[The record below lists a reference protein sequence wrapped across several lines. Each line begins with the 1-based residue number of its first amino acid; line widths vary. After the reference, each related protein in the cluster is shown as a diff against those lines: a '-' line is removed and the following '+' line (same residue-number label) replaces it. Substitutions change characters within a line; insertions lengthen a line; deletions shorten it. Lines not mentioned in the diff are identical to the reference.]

1 MAFAEASV
9 HVQIVTHH
17 APPLGACHVA
27 ALVEVAVG
35 TYHTAGVPV
44 TVIPPIL
51 VESHAVRPEAV
62 PVALVATRADGVPR
76 AGVTSVGELAKTKA
90 PVPVSSVTALARLAE
105 LGVERKVPTPAP
117 GVIPAHVVKSASYAC
132 TVEPIASV
140 NKTSPS
146 VTAVFNC
153 AFVVVTVLEPRD
165 MLLFESVSVLEIVGT
180 LTPPAWSLPVHLG
193 TMFTFISVLEPVAV
207 SVIVP
212 VPPAT
217 W

>member
-1 MAFAEASV
+1 VALAEASV
-9 HVQIVTHH
+9 PVQIVTHH

-27 ALVEVAVG
+27 ALVEVAIG

-51 VESHAVRPEAV
+51 VESHAVRPEAI
-62 PVALVATRADGVPR
+62 PVTFVITPLAGVPR
-76 AGVTSVGELAKTKA
+76 AGEVRIGLVRVL
-90 PVPVSSVTALARLAE
+90 
-105 LGVERKVPTPAP
+105 
-117 GVIPAHVVKSASYAC
+117 
-132 TVEPIASV
+132 
-140 NKTSPS
+140 
-146 VTAVFNC
+146 
-153 AFVVVTVLEPRD
+153 FVR
-165 MLLFESVSVLEIVGT
+165 VSVLEIVGT
-180 LTPPAWSLPVHLG
+180 FTPPACSLPVPFG